1 MNENIENI
9 FEDLKKEFPE
19 NVHQKLSLRIFDNN
33 GNDYSIDDEFQEK
46 LFNTIYMSCGTNLVK
61 IYKDK
66 YNTFY
71 IHTSVY
77 IEQKDLAIIGKALSI
92 AAKHLSKIK
101 FEKYA
106 ED

>member
-1 MNENIENI
+1 MINPNIKRMLAE
-9 FEDLKKEFPE
+9 LKHEFPE
-19 NVHQKLSLRIFDNN
+19 NVYQKLSLRIFDNN

-46 LFNTIYMSCGTNLVK
+46 LFNTIYISCGTNLVK

-77 IEQKDLAIIGKALSI
+77 IEQEELVVIGKVI
-92 AAKHLSKIK
+92 NIVVKHLSKIE
-101 FEKYA
+101 FE
-106 ED
+106 ESN

>member
-1 MNENIENI
+1 MNENIEDM

-19 NVHQKLSLRIFDNN
+19 NVYQKFVLRIYDNN

-46 LFNTIYMSCGTNLVK
+46 LFNTIYISCGTNLVK

-71 IHTSVY
+71 INTSVY
-77 IEQKDLAIIGKALSI
+77 IEQKDLATIVKAMSI
-92 AAKHLSKIK
+92 VAKHLSKINFK
-101 FEKYA
+101 A
-106 ED
+106 HL

>member
-1 MNENIENI
+1 MNENIDNI

-19 NVHQKLSLRIFDNN
+19 NVYQKLSLRIFDNN
-33 GNDYSIDDEFQEK
+33 GKDYSIDDEFQEK
-46 LFNTIYMSCGTNLVK
+46 LFNTIYISCGTNLVK

-77 IEQKDLAIIGKALSI
+77 IEQEELVVIGKVI
-92 AAKHLSKIK
+92 NIVVKHLSKIE
-101 FEKYA
+101 FE
-106 ED
+106 ESN

>member
-1 MNENIENI
+1 MS
-9 FEDLKKEFPE
+9 FKK
-19 NVHQKLSLRIFDNN
+19 S
-33 GNDYSIDDEFQEK
+33 YSI
-46 LFNTIYMSCGTNLVK
+46 LYISCGTNLVE

-92 AAKHLSKIK
+92 AAKHLSKINFK
-101 FEKYA
+101 A
-106 ED
+106 HLQ

>member
-1 MNENIENI
+1 MINPNIGNM
-9 FEDLKKEFPE
+9 FEDLEKEFSE
-19 NVHQKLSLRIFDNN
+19 NVYQKLSLRIFDNN

-46 LFNTIYMSCGTNLVK
+46 LFNTIYISCGTNLVE

-77 IEQKDLAIIGKALSI
+77 IEQKDLATIAKTMSI
-92 AAKHLSKIK
+92 VAKHLSKIEFK
-101 FEKYA
+101 ESK
-106 ED
+106 

>member
-19 NVHQKLSLRIFDNN
+19 NVYQKLSLRIFDNN

-46 LFNTIYMSCGTNLVK
+46 LFNTIYISCGTNLVK

-77 IEQKDLAIIGKALSI
+77 IEQEELVVIGKVI
-92 AAKHLSKIK
+92 NIVVKHLSKIE
-101 FEKYA
+101 FE
-106 ED
+106 ESN

>member
-1 MNENIENI
+1 MNENIDNM
-9 FEDLKKEFPE
+9 FEELKKEFPKKVYQE
-19 NVHQKLSLRIFDNN
+19 LDLIIFDNN

-46 LFNTIYMSCGTNLVK
+46 LFNTIYISCGTNLVK

-92 AAKHLSKIK
+92 VAKHLSKINFK
-101 FEKYA
+101 A
-106 ED
+106 HLQ

>member
-19 NVHQKLSLRIFDNN
+19 NVYQKLSLRIFDNN
-33 GNDYSIDDEFQEK
+33 GKDYSIDNEFQEK
-46 LFNTIYMSCGTNLVK
+46 LFNTIYISCGTNLVE

-77 IEQKDLAIIGKALSI
+77 IKQKDLAIIGKALSI
-92 AAKHLSKIK
+92 AAKHLSKINFK
-101 FEKYA
+101 A
-106 ED
+106 HLQ

>member
-19 NVHQKLSLRIFDNN
+19 NVYQKLSLRIFDNN

-46 LFNTIYMSCGTNLVK
+46 LFNTIYISCGTNLVK

-77 IEQKDLAIIGKALSI
+77 IEQKDLVIIGKTLSI
-92 AAKHLSKIK
+92 AAKHLSKINFK
-101 FEKYA
+101 A
-106 ED
+106 HLQ

>member
-1 MNENIENI
+1 MNENINNMIE
-9 FEDLKKEFPE
+9 ELKEKYPE
-19 NVHQKLSLRIFDNN
+19 NVYQKFVLRIYDNN

-46 LFNTIYMSCGTNLVK
+46 LFNTIYISCGTNLVK

-92 AAKHLSKIK
+92 AAKHLSKIEFK
-101 FEKYA
+101 ESK
-106 ED
+106 

>member
-1 MNENIENI
+1 MINPNIKRMLAE
-9 FEDLKKEFPE
+9 LKHEFPE
-19 NVHQKLSLRIFDNN
+19 DVYQKLSLRIFDNN

-46 LFNTIYMSCGTNLVK
+46 LFNTIYISCGTNLVK

-92 AAKHLSKIK
+92 AAKHLSKINFK
-101 FEKYA
+101 THLQ
-106 ED
+106 

>member
-1 MNENIENI
+1 MNENIENML
-9 FEDLKKEFPE
+9 EELKEKFPK
-19 NVHQKLSLRIFDNN
+19 NVYQKLSLRIFDNN
-33 GNDYSIDDEFQEK
+33 GKDYSVDDEFQEK
-46 LFNTIYMSCGTNLVK
+46 LFNTIYISCGTNLVK

-92 AAKHLSKIK
+92 ATKHLSKINFK
-101 FEKYA
+101 A
-106 ED
+106 HLQ

>member
-19 NVHQKLSLRIFDNN
+19 NVYQKLSLRIFDNN

-46 LFNTIYMSCGTNLVK
+46 LFNTIYISCGTNLVK

-77 IEQKDLAIIGKALSI
+77 IEQEELVVIGKVI
-92 AAKHLSKIK
+92 NIVVKHLSEIE
-101 FEKYA
+101 FE
-106 ED
+106 EE

>member
-1 MNENIENI
+1 MNENIENML
-9 FEDLKKEFPE
+9 EELKEKFPK
-19 NVHQKLSLRIFDNN
+19 NVYQKLSLRIFDNN
-33 GNDYSIDDEFQEK
+33 GKDYSVDDEFQEK
-46 LFNTIYMSCGTNLVK
+46 LFNTIYISCGTNLVK

-92 AAKHLSKIK
+92 AAKHLSKINFK
-101 FEKYA
+101 A
-106 ED
+106 HLQ

>member
-1 MNENIENI
+1 MNKNIGNM
-9 FEDLKKEFPE
+9 FEDLEKEFPK
-19 NVHQKLSLRIFDNN
+19 NVYQKFVLRIYDNN

-46 LFNTIYMSCGTNLVK
+46 LFNTIYISCGTNLVK

-77 IEQKDLAIIGKALSI
+77 IEQKDLVIIGKALSI
-92 AAKHLSKIK
+92 VAKHLSKINFK
-101 FEKYA
+101 A
-106 ED
+106 HLQ

>member
-19 NVHQKLSLRIFDNN
+19 NVYQKLSLRIFDNN

-46 LFNTIYMSCGTNLVK
+46 LFNTIYISCGTNLVE

-77 IEQKDLAIIGKALSI
+77 IEQKDLVIIGKALSI
-92 AAKHLSKIK
+92 AAKHLSKIE
-101 FEKYA
+101 FEESK
-106 ED
+106 